1 MRRFLHRS
9 SKAIVTALC
18 LAMLTSGLSGCSIG
32 GSDNDV
38 STSDSDDEDGDSI
51 FSGIGKLTGDKDG
64 GSDDATDGD
73 AGDDSD
79 DASDMENGGEAE
91 TDPETDGEDSSE
103 SGGSDKDNSDKGTD
117 QSDASEIPQLYKRTA
132 TEYRNADDGTRLA
145 TEEYDSF
152 CLYDDEKD
160 KYPTLEKVLKI
171 INAEAEIET
180 DINETAAEAQLQVD
194 QMEDTTY
201 FGGYTDEAKLSIERL
216 DSKVISVRENYY
228 GYWGGAH
235 GMYGDSGYTYDL
247 TTGEKIGI
255 YDVVKDEDTLL
266 EVLTEKIQELYPDVW
281 EYDLEGDNDAILT
294 AIDDEENINWTMQ
307 TDGITIYFNPYAIA
321 AYAAGEQ
328 TVPIRFDE
336 YPDLFTGS
344 YGNSE
349 VEDWAKDGS
358 ELQAD
363 IDGDGDIEIISVWE
377 RYFYE
382 EDYSYSY
389 VDGFQISVDDQ
400 TYEFDGSSF
409 DTEYTFVKKGSNYYL
424 YIFTQQESDYNYIYM
439 YDLTGGEPKALGEMQ
454 GSLATAPGAYAYE
467 YDENSYSEYSGV
479 ITSLDQFYIYV
490 RTNIAGTR
498 SGRYE
503 AKVGADGKIEAS
515 GDQLIYY
522 NSGPDY
528 PDLTAKKDMT
538 YDTVDEDGNVTGT
551 KDVKNGDTIIYY
563 RTDDE
568 GFADMKTNDG
578 TIIRL
583 NIDDSEWPYT
593 IDGEDI
599 QSLFDGI
606 VFAS

>member
-1 MRRFLHRS
+1 MKKFLLRS
-9 SKAIVTALC
+9 SKAIVAALC
-18 LAMLTSGLSGCSIG
+18 MAMLTSGLAGCSIG
-32 GSDNDV
+32 
-38 STSDSDDEDGDSI
+38 STDSSEVTEDEDDDEGSAFDN
-51 FSGIGKLTGDKDG
+51 IGKLVNETNSTKDE
-64 GSDDATDGD
+64 DDADEQS
-73 AGDDSD
+73 GDDTEESGATVTD
-79 DASDMENGGEAE
+79 SE
-91 TDPETDGEDSSE
+91 TDDEEEGSFPGGLDDDGKGDDEF
-103 SGGSDKDNSDKGTD
+103 DN
-117 QSDASEIPQLYKRTA
+117 ASLPQLYKRTA

-152 CLYDDEKD
+152 YLYDDEKD
-160 KYPTLEKVLKI
+160 DYPTLEKILKL

-180 DINETAAEAQLQVD
+180 DINETAAEAQTQYD
-194 QMEDTTY
+194 QMEEDSY
-201 FGGYTDEAKLSIERL
+201 FGGYTDESKLNIERL

-228 GYWGGAH
+228 SYWGGAH
-235 GMYGDSGYTYDL
+235 GIFGDSGFTYDL
-247 TTGEKIGI
+247 TTGEKVGI
-255 YDVVKDEDTLL
+255 YDVVKDEETLL

-281 EYDLEGDNDAILT
+281 EYDLGGDNDGILT
-294 AIDDEENINWTMQ
+294 AIDDEEFINWTMQ

-328 TVPIRFDE
+328 VVPIKFDDA
-336 YPDLFTGS
+336 PDLFTGD
-344 YGNSE
+344 YWNSE

-358 ELQAD
+358 ELKAD
-363 IDGDGDIEIISVWE
+363 IDGDGDIESISVWE

-389 VDGFQISVDDQ
+389 VDGFQINVDDQ

-454 GSLATAPGAYAYE
+454 GSLATAPGVNYYE

-479 ITSLDQFYIYV
+479 ITTLDRFYINV

-528 PDLTAKKDMT
+528 PDLTAKKDKT

-551 KDVKNGDTIIYY
+551 KDVRSGDTIIYY
-563 RTDDE
+563 RTDSE
-568 GFADMKTNDG
+568 GFADMKTSDG